1 MRISK
6 LKVKKILEKLDVN
19 MDILTVDD
27 VVEGIKVELEHGKKS
42 KKLNITD
49 NNLTKTVKI
58 ALAHFDE
65 CGPDYY
71 KELNKMEKKLK
82 KSWKNE
88 SIFN

>member
-6 LKVKKILEKLDVN
+6 IKVEKILQKLDVN
-19 MDILTVDD
+19 MEILPIDD
-27 VVEGIKVELEHGKKS
+27 VIDGIKVELEHGKRS
-42 KKLNITD
+42 KKTNITD
-49 NNLTKTVKI
+49 DNLVKTLKI

-71 KELNKMEKKLK
+71 IELKKMEKKLK
-82 KSWKNE
+82 KKWKEE

>member
-19 MDILTVDD
+19 MDILTVED
-27 VVEGIKVELEHGKKS
+27 VIEGIKVELEHGKKS
-42 KKLNITD
+42 KKLNVTD
-49 NNLTKTVKI
+49 NNLTKTLKI

-71 KELNKMEKKLK
+71 TELNKMEKKLK
-82 KSWKNE
+82 KTWKE
-88 SIFN
+88 QSIFN

>member
-19 MDILTVDD
+19 MDILTIDD
-27 VVEGIKVELEHGKKS
+27 VFEGIKVELEHGKKS
-42 KKLNITD
+42 KKLNVTD
-49 NNLTKTVKI
+49 NNLIKTLKI